1 MVIKTYYVFI
11 APDGLEKACFKRYA
25 YTTSQ
30 TNRVL
35 IHYKGD
41 DSVVADSKP
50 HIRTCPSILREL
62 ETTEIPPSVAYK
74 KKIAA
79 SVPSVELQ
87 AIQLPRNQKQVRN
100 LQSRFRQRLR
110 ISHDSLYNLHELS
123 YDLDQ
128 FVHKIITY
136 PDLVVICGF
145 KPMLKEINRLLQS
158 SSSYQLL
165 SYDTTF
171 KLGDFYLSPL
181 LFRNVLFTK
190 SPVMP
195 ALFMLHERKLRI
207 THDEMMRVVRREL
220 PCLVDGNFI
229 LPLVTDDE
237 KGFEAIDDYLPKVRR
252 FLCWNH
258 AINAAK
264 LWLKRHGASASEIP
278 VYVSSIRD
286 LFHQKTEGDYLK
298 QLDQL
303 KLSWSQPFVL
313 YYMNELHAKVND
325 VILYLCSLYTV
336 HN

>member
-1 MVIKTYYVFI
+1 MVIVIVNCHYIHALDDWKCDQFRWRHYGRKKLQTTPVIIKTYYVFVG
-11 APDGLEKACFKRYA
+11 PDGLENTFFKRYA

-30 TNRVL
+30 SSRVV

-41 DSVVADSKP
+41 DSIAADVEP

-62 ETTEIPPSVAYK
+62 ETTALLPSVAYK

-79 SVPSVELQ
+79 SLPSAELQ

-145 KPMLKEINRLLQS
+145 KPMLKEIDRLLQS
-158 SSSYQLL
+158 SSSCQLL

-207 THDEMMRVVRREL
+207 THNEMMRVVTREL
-220 PCLVDGNFI
+220 PSLVDG
-229 LPLVTDDE
+229 
-237 KGFEAIDDYLPKVRR
+237 
-252 FLCWNH
+252 
-258 AINAAK
+258 
-264 LWLKRHGASASEIP
+264 
-278 VYVSSIRD
+278 
-286 LFHQKTEGDYLK
+286 
-298 QLDQL
+298 QLIH
-303 KLSWSQPFVL
+303 W
-313 YYMNELHAKVND
+313 
-325 VILYLCSLYTV
+325 
-336 HN
+336 